1 MMRTVTIRSPM
12 SAVAAPLNDSL
23 AAEFFDRVI
32 IVKPAFRL
40 FEVRGPG
47 RTILALNVDTS
58 AGGGARVGL
67 FDAGVEQRG

>member
-1 MMRTVTIRSPM
+1 MMKTVTIRSPM

-40 FEVRGPG
+40 FEVRGA
-47 RTILALNVDTS
+47 RQNNI
-58 AGGGARVGL
+58 GA
-67 FDAGVEQRG
+67 EC